1 METAYLGLG
10 SNMGDRQA
18 HLEAGVAAIGRLEGN
33 GVLQRSPLYE
43 SEPWGPVEQPNYL
56 NMVIEI
62 STALPPEELL
72 RLCKEIEKQQG
83 RVPGERWGPRPLD
96 IDILL
101 YEDWRIHTESLAV
114 PHPRMWERAFV
125 LRPLADIAPG
135 LRGPDGRS
143 IIELLEQESI
153 RSQGVWRY
161 RGR

>member
-1 METAYLGLG
+1 
-10 SNMGDRQA
+10 MGDREA
-18 HLEAGVAAIGRLEGN
+18 NLEAGVAAIAP
-33 GVLQRSPLYE
+33 LQGTSLLRRSPLYE
-43 SEPWGPVEQPNYL
+43 SQPWGPVEQPNYL

-62 STALPPEELL
+62 ATALPPEELL

-101 YEDWRIHTESLAV
+101 YDDRSIHTESLTV

-125 LRPLADIAPG
+125 LHPLADLAPT

-143 IIELLEQESI
+143 IMEVLEQENM
-153 RSQGVWRY
+153 RSQGVWLYQRTHDT
-161 RGR
+161 

>member
-18 HLEAGVAAIGRLEGN
+18 HLEAGVAAIGQLEGN

-56 NMVIEI
+56 NMVIKI